1 MALSRRIKITLIGA
15 GVAGAA
21 LVAAGGTAFAASPG
35 GERTEL
41 QIVDRHDSGTAT
53 TAGSAKAPGKD
64 CPEGASPAA
73 AQAADTR

>member
-1 MALSRRIKITLIGA
+1 MALSRRVKITLAGA

-21 LVAAGGTAFAASPG
+21 LVTAGGTAFAASPD

-41 QIVDRHDSGTAT
+41 QIVDRHDSGTANP
-53 TAGSAKAPGKD
+53 AGSAAASDKD
-64 CPEGASPAA
+64 CPDGATSP